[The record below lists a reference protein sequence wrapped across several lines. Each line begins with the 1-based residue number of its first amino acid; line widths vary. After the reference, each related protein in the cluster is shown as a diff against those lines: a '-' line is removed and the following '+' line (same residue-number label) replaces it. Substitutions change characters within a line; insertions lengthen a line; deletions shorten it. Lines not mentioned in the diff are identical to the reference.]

1 MRPAFPSLRYMS
13 WAKAQPHAAINLARS
28 GVDPCPPALLGRL
41 PKDLV
46 TQSSAGYGYPPLLD
60 AIARRY
66 RVGRARV
73 FSVSGGASLANWLA
87 CVALLADSDRRTEVI
102 VERPTY
108 ESLLAIPRGM
118 GCRVRR
124 LERRFDEAYAISVE
138 KLARLVNP
146 RTRLAIVTNLHNPSG
161 ARIPLAALS
170 EMAAVLRTAGAFLL
184 VDEVYLECAFT
195 RSTESSVHAG
205 ANVVATNSLTKAYG
219 LDGLRSGWILG
230 PRAVVRRAARI
241 HDALGVNGVAP
252 GERLALAAFRHL
264 TSIGRRARAILR
276 PNLATLSAFF
286 AREPRLRGYVP
297 EAGNVCFPRL
307 PGRLDGDRFAAHL
320 LKRYG
325 TLVVPGRF
333 FESPR
338 HVRLSFGC
346 EPRRLAR
353 GLAAISH
360 ALDDLG

>member
-1 MRPAFPSLRYMS
+1 V
-13 WAKAQPHAAINLARS
+13 NLARS

-41 PKDLV
+41 PGDLV
-46 TQSSAGYGYPPLLD
+46 TPSPGSYGHPALLD

-66 RVGRARV
+66 GVERARV
-73 FSVSGGASLANWLA
+73 FTVSGGASLANWLA
-87 CVALLADSDRRTEVI
+87 CAALLGEAHGEAEVI

-124 LERRFDEAYAISVE
+124 LERRFHEGYAVRIE
-138 KLARLVNP
+138 DFARLVNR

-161 ARIPLAALS
+161 ARIPLAVLK
-170 EMAAVLRTAGAFLL
+170 EMAAVLRGVGAHLL
-184 VDEVYLECAFT
+184 VDEVYLECAFS

-219 LDGLRSGWILG
+219 LDGLRAGWLLG
-230 PRAVVRRAARI
+230 PRAVVGKAARI
-241 HDALGVNGVAP
+241 HDVLGVNGVAP
-252 GERLALAAFRHL
+252 GERLAVAAFRRL
-264 TSIGRRARAILR
+264 GVIGRRARAMLR
-276 PNLATLSAFF
+276 PNLAALRAFL
-286 AREPRLRGYVP
+286 ALETRLRALVP

-320 LKRYG
+320 LSRHD

-338 HVRLSFGC
+338 HFRLSFGC
-346 EPRRLAR
+346 EARKLAR
-353 GLAAISH
+353 GLAAIAA
-360 ALDDLG
+360 ALDELS